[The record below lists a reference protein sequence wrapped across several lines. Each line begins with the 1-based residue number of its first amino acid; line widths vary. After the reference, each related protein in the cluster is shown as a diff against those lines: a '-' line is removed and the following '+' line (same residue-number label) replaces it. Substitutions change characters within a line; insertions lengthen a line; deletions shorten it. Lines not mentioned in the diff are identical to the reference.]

1 MQFKHTQEIDAPA
14 EYVFTRITD
23 FKKFENQ
30 TGPTGFSFKR
40 QGRLPVR
47 IGTRWD
53 ISVPVRGRP
62 RRFSA
67 ELSEYTPPRTLSYKS
82 ASLKY
87 EGVMS
92 LTIKPV
98 SKKSCRLEL
107 QVVAKSR
114 SFATSLVFNTI
125 RLARRRINKRMNSE
139 MGKFAK
145 RLAKDY
151 RANASYPTDLR
162 KPSIG

>member
-1 MQFKHTQEIDAPA
+1 MQFKHSQEIDAPA
-14 EYVFTRITD
+14 EYVFARITD
-23 FKKFENQ
+23 FKKFEGHS
-30 TGPTGFSFKR
+30 GPTSFSFKR

-53 ISVPVRGRP
+53 ISVPVRGRA

-67 ELSEYTPPRTLSYKS
+67 ELSEYIPPRTLSYKS

-92 LTIKPV
+92 LTVKPV
-98 SKKSCRLEL
+98 SDTSCRLEL

-125 RLARRRINKRMNSE
+125 RLARRRINKRTNTE
-139 MGKFAK
+139 MDKFAK
-145 RLAKDY
+145 RLAKEY
-151 RANASYPTDLR
+151 RSQV
-162 KPSIG
+162 

>member
-1 MQFKHTQEIDAPA
+1 MQFKHTQEIDVPA
-14 EYVFTRITD
+14 EYAFTRIID
-23 FKKFENQ
+23 FKKFENH

-67 ELSEYTPPRTLSYKS
+67 ELSEYIPPRTVSYKS

-92 LTIKPV
+92 LSIKPV
-98 SKKSCRLEL
+98 SAESCRLEII
-107 QVVAKSR
+107 VVAKSR

-139 MGKFAK
+139 MKKFAK
-145 RLAKDY
+145 RLGTEHK
-151 RANASYPTDLR
+151 ASL
-162 KPSIG
+162 

>member
-1 MQFKHTQEIDAPA
+1 MQFRHSQDIDAPA
-14 EYVFTRITD
+14 EYVFARITD
-23 FKKFENQ
+23 FKKFENHS
-30 TGPTGFSFKR
+30 GPTGFSFKR

-53 ISVPVRGRP
+53 ISVPVRGRV

-67 ELSEYTPPRTLSYKS
+67 ELSEYLPPRTLSYKS

-87 EGVMS
+87 EGIMS

-98 SKKSCRLEL
+98 SDTSCRLEL
-107 QVVAKSR
+107 LVVAKSR

-125 RLARRRINKRMNSE
+125 RLARRRINKRMNAE

-145 RLAKDY
+145 RLAKEY
-151 RANASYPTDLR
+151 RAQV
-162 KPSIG
+162 

>member
-1 MQFKHTQEIDAPA
+1 MQFKHSEEINAPA
-14 EYVFTRITD
+14 EYVFDRITA
-23 FKKFENQ
+23 FKKFESHK
-30 TGPTGFSFKR
+30 GKTGFSFKR

-53 ISVPVRGRP
+53 ISVPVRGGA

-67 ELSEYTPPRTLSYKS
+67 ELSEYIPPRTLSYKS

-92 LTIKPV
+92 MTVRPV
-98 SKKSCRLEL
+98 SETTCVLNM

-114 SFATSLVFNTI
+114 SFATTLVFNTI
-125 RLARRRINKRMNSE
+125 RLARRRINKRVRTE

-145 RLAKDY
+145 RMAKEY
-151 RANASYPTDLR
+151 KAAP
-162 KPSIG
+162 

>member
-1 MQFKHTQEIDAPA
+1 MQFKHTQEINAPA
-14 EYVFTRITD
+14 DYVFARTTD
-23 FKKFENQ
+23 FKKFENHS
-30 TGPTGFSFKR
+30 GPTGFSFKR

-53 ISVPVRGRP
+53 ISVPVRGRA

-67 ELSEYTPPRTLSYKS
+67 ELSEYVPPRTLSYKS

-92 LTIKPV
+92 LTVKPLGAT
-98 SKKSCRLEL
+98 SCQLEMR
-107 QVVAKSR
+107 VVAKSR

-125 RLARRRINKRMNSE
+125 RLARRRINKRTNTE
-139 MGKFAK
+139 MEKFAK
-145 RLAKDY
+145 HMAKEY
-151 RANASYPTDLR
+151 RAQV
-162 KPSIG
+162 

>member
-14 EYVFTRITD
+14 DYIFARITD
-23 FKKFENQ
+23 FKKFENH

-53 ISVPVRGRP
+53 ISVPVRGRA

-67 ELSEYTPPRTLSYKS
+67 ELSEYIPPRTLSYKS

-98 SKKSCRLEL
+98 NATSCRLDI

-125 RLARRRINKRMNSE
+125 RLARRRINKRMNAE
-139 MGKFAK
+139 MAKFAK
-145 RLAKDY
+145 RLSSEYK
-151 RANASYPTDLR
+151 ASL
-162 KPSIG
+162 

>member
-14 EYVFTRITD
+14 EYVFARITN
-23 FKKFENQ
+23 FTKFENHIDK
-30 TGPTGFSFKR
+30 TGFSFKR

-53 ISVPVRGRP
+53 ISVPVRGRT

-67 ELSEYTPPRTLSYKS
+67 ELSEYIPLRTLSYKS

-92 LTIKPV
+92 ITVQSVDATTCTLHM
-98 SKKSCRLEL
+98 R
-107 QVVAKSR
+107 VVAKSR

-125 RLARRRINKRMNSE
+125 RLARRRINKRMNGE
-139 MGKFAK
+139 MDKFAT
-145 RLAKDY
+145 RMMADYLATI
-151 RANASYPTDLR
+151 N
-162 KPSIG
+162 

>member
-1 MQFKHTQEIDAPA
+1 MQFKHKQEIDAPA
-14 EYVFTRITD
+14 DYVFARVTD
-23 FKKFENQ
+23 FKKFENH

-53 ISVPVRGRP
+53 ISVPVRGRA

-67 ELSEYTPPRTLSYKS
+67 ELSEYIPPRTLSYKS

-92 LTIKPV
+92 LTVKPV
-98 SKKSCRLEL
+98 SDTSCRLEM

-125 RLARRRINKRMNSE
+125 RLARRRINKRTNTE
-139 MGKFAK
+139 MDKFAN
-145 RLAKDY
+145 RLTKEY
-151 RANASYPTDLR
+151 RDQV
-162 KPSIG
+162 

>member
-1 MQFKHTQEIDAPA
+1 MQFKHTQEINAPA

-23 FKKFENQ
+23 FKKFENHS
-30 TGPTGFSFKR
+30 GPTGFSFKR

-67 ELSEYTPPRTLSYKS
+67 ELSEYVPPRTVSYKS

-98 SKKSCRLEL
+98 SDKSCRLEL

-125 RLARRRINKRMNSE
+125 RLARRRVNKRMNSE
-139 MGKFAK
+139 MDKFAK

-151 RANASYPTDLR
+151 RETA
-162 KPSIG
+162 